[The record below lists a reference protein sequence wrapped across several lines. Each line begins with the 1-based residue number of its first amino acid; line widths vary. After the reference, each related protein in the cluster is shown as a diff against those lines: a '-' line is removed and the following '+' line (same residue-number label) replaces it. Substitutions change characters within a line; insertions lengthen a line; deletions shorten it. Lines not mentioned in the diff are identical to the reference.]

1 MAVLH
6 QIKNINKEIKVIK
19 KKNQMEILELK
30 SGITEIKNSL
40 EGLDSRFELAEER
53 INKLEDKSI
62 ETMQAEE
69 QRGKRYTKTPVV
81 EVPEKN
87 ERGEQK
93 EHLKK

>member
-1 MAVLH
+1 
-6 QIKNINKEIKVIK
+6 
-19 KKNQMEILELK
+19 MEILELK

-69 QRGKRYTKTPVV
+69 QRGKTYTKTPVV

>member
-1 MAVLH
+1 
-6 QIKNINKEIKVIK
+6 
-19 KKNQMEILELK
+19 MEILELK

-40 EGLDSRFELAEER
+40 EGLNSGFELAEER
-53 INKLEDKSI
+53 INKLEDKSV

-69 QRGKRYTKTPVV
+69 QRGKKYTKTLIV

-87 ERGEQK
+87 ERREQK